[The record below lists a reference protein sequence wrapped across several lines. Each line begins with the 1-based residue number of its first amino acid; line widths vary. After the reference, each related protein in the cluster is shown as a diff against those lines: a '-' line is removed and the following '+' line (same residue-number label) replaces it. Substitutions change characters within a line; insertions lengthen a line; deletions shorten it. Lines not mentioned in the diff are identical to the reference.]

1 MRKKST
7 LLALSVSA
15 LLVLAGCNPS
25 HTSSSESTPV
35 DTPIQTT
42 PVSDTGSDTDTSPT
56 VTVTITSTETEVL
69 TEGTLTLT
77 AEVAGVEDGKLTW
90 AIESKNPETMDAS
103 IAADTGVLQAG
114 TVAGTLV
121 VTATCE
127 GVTAKVTITV
137 KEAPVVTTVTILG
150 APTEAVYTGREVKLD
165 AYVTNGPSG

>member
-103 IAADTGVLQAG
+103 IAAV
-114 TVAGTLV
+114 
-121 VTATCE
+121 
-127 GVTAKVTITV
+127 
-137 KEAPVVTTVTILG
+137 
-150 APTEAVYTGREVKLD
+150 GR
-165 AYVTNGPSG
+165 PI